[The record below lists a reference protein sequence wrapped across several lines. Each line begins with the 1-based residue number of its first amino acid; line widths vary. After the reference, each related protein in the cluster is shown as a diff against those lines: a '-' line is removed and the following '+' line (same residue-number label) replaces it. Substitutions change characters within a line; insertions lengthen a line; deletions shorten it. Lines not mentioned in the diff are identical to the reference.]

1 MRRRINVLATGVLLP
16 GVLALAGCGL
26 DANAGTGNR
35 APAATAGRAC
45 QVVEYEVV
53 AKATGTTFDTAG
65 GAQSGETYTC
75 VLGVTGKTFPDL
87 TVAMTPSTISAVIFI
102 ATVRPSGSLDIDQLG
117 VEAYQATLEPKTAA
131 DGTVSGPVLELGWIS
146 ASHRLVFLKYAFPAS
161 ATPADVEAFAP
172 GLIRLAIS
180 IDQVLNA
187 APK

>member
-1 MRRRINVLATGVLLP
+1 VRRRMNVLAAGVLLP

-26 DANAGTGNR
+26 NANAGTGNR
-35 APAATAGRAC
+35 PPAATAGRAC

-53 AKATGTTFDTAG
+53 AKTTGTTFDTAG
-65 GAQSGETYTC
+65 GAQSGDTYTC

-161 ATPADVEAFAP
+161 ATDVEAFAP